1 MSTRQ
6 RLLDQL
12 FFGRDPLKDFPAG
25 RPTDLQ
31 GWHSQH
37 PYLARAI
44 NQAQPGIVVEVGVW
58 KGA

>member
-6 RLLDQL
+6 TILDQL

-25 RPTDLQ
+25 KFATDLQ

-37 PYLARAI
+37 PYLTRAI
-44 NQAQPGIVVEVGVW
+44 GRASCRERVLRLV
-58 KGA
+58 